1 MINNNTFE
9 LSDEQL
15 EAVTG
20 GDSVN
25 LGSLLSAGNT
35 STLLNIAEAPVTNIS
50 GFNLGGLSQSGSA
63 IGQSLSN
70 TQKATNS

>member
-20 GDSVN
+20 GTNTTD
-25 LGSLLSAGNT
+25 LLSQLQAGNT

-50 GFNLGGLSQSGSA
+50 GFNLGGLSQKGSA
-63 IGQSLSN
+63 IGQSINN
-70 TQKATNS
+70 TQTATN